1 MTCGSFTMY
10 SVLVVYGFQS
20 CVPYLKL
27 ERCLLLF
34 SIAVVVAVAV
44 VVVVVATVVVVVVV
58 VVGVF
63 SKQLSSNILLCLLFL
78 LDFSW
83 QVD

>member
-44 VVVVVATVVVVVVV
+44 VVVIDVVATVVVVVVVV

-63 SKQLSSNILLCLLFL
+63 SKQLSLSSLPVRFL
-78 LDFSW
+78 MAS
-83 QVD
+83 

>member
-1 MTCGSFTMY
+1 MY

-44 VVVVVATVVVVVVV
+44 VVVIDVVATVVVVVVV
-58 VVGVF
+58 VVVGVF
-63 SKQLSSNILLCLLFL
+63 PKQLSSNILLCLLFL

>member
-1 MTCGSFTMY
+1 MY

-34 SIAVVVAVAV
+34 SIAVVVVVVTIVVAV
-44 VVVVVATVVVVVVV
+44 IVVVVV

-63 SKQLSSNILLCLLFL
+63 SKQLSLSSLPVRFL
-78 LDFSW
+78 MAS
-83 QVD
+83 

>member
-1 MTCGSFTMY
+1 MY

-63 SKQLSSNILLCLLFL
+63 SKQLSSNILPCLLFL

>member
-1 MTCGSFTMY
+1 MY

-44 VVVVVATVVVVVVV
+44 VVVIDVVATVVVVVVV

-63 SKQLSSNILLCLLFL
+63 PKQLSSNILLCLLFL

>member
-1 MTCGSFTMY
+1 MY

-44 VVVVVATVVVVVVV
+44 VVVVVAAVVVVRLFPIV
-58 VVGVF
+58 
-63 SKQLSSNILLCLLFL
+63 LALFL
-78 LDFSW
+78 A
-83 QVD
+83 